1 MNVDTVFFYLFIG
14 CCVIEAISVLSL
26 IAAAVTFVIYPPSR
40 VRSKSTDDNKQ

>member
-26 IAAAVTFVIYPPSR
+26 IAAAVTFVIYPPR